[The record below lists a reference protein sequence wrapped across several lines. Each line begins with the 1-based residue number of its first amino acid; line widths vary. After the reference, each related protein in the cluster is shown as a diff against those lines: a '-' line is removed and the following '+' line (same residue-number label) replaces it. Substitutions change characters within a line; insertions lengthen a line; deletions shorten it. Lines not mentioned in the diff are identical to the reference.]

1 LLSLPPKTDYS
12 LVLGVKFVAV
22 QGLDHIIPPSILR
35 KAKGFAFITIVKAG
49 FVFSARAGT
58 GVVIA
63 RLRDGTWSAPSAI
76 GTAGV
81 GAGFQMGAGKQ
92 SLLLT
97 VK

>member
-1 LLSLPPKTDYS
+1 M
-12 LVLGVKFVAV
+12 
-22 QGLDHIIPPSILR
+22 R

-92 SLLLT
+92 SLSRLSNEGRE
-97 VK
+97 VKLICCVCVCV

>member
-1 LLSLPPKTDYS
+1 MKI
-12 LVLGVKFVAV
+12 VAV